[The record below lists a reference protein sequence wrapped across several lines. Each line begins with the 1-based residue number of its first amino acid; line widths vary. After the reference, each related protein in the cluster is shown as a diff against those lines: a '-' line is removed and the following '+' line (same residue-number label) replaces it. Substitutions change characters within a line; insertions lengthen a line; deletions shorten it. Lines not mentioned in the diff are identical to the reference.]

1 MIDLQH
7 FGFFFLILTVLI
19 LIFNEM
25 SVALDE
31 FDIERFSLWTGIAA
45 VIAGLP
51 VIFYRVLVF

>member
-7 FGFFFLILTVLI
+7 FGFFFLILSVLI

-25 SVALDE
+25 SLALDE
-31 FDIERFSLWTGIAA
+31 FDIERFSWWTGIAA

-51 VIFYRVLVF
+51 VILYRVLVF